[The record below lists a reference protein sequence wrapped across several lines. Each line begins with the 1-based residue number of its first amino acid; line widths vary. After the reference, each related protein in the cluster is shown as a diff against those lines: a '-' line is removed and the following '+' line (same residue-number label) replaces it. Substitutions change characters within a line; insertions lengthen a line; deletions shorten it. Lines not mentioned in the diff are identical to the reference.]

1 MAVKLQPPAE
11 SDVTRVSI
19 GPRAYEPK
27 DGAWNI
33 DEIDADDLRRA
44 GWQDVPSTDA
54 SSTNTVVTP
63 TPEATDANP

>member
-1 MAVKLQPPAE
+1 MAVKLQPPIG
-11 SDVTRVSI
+11 SDVKRVSI
-19 GPRAYEPK
+19 GARVYEPTG
-27 DGAWNI
+27 GAWDI
-33 DEIDADDLRRA
+33 QEIDADDLRRA

>member
-27 DGAWNI
+27 GGAWNI